1 MKPTVF
7 IEVILLSLFIIAPE
21 ISASCVKPIPEKFVS
36 EHDHIFV
43 GFVTDA
49 YFSEEDDL
57 ECGVAIGNIELVEK
71 LKGDPSLVEVVKQHL
86 WTCKGYSIA
95 GKSDN
100 FPVGHFV
107 VVFSN
112 GEAPFLSGCGPTQKI
127 EYIEGETCLV
137 DRYRRI
143 LNLDHADSEHC
154 LELEEKWKADR
165 EKYEAERVRDDA

>member
-1 MKPTVF
+1 MKPAVF
-7 IEVILLSLFIIAPE
+7 IKLILLFMFMMAPE
-21 ISASCVKPIPEKFVS
+21 LSASCAKPNLEKIVS

-71 LKGDPSLVEVVKQHL
+71 LKGDPSLVQTVKQYL
-86 WTCKGYSIA
+86 WTCKGYEIA
-95 GKSDN
+95 GQSDE
-100 FPVGHFV
+100 FPVGQFV
-107 VVFSN
+107 IIFSN
-112 GEAPFLSGCGPTQKI
+112 GETPSLNGCGPTQMISYTK
-127 EYIEGETCLV
+127 GKTCLV

-154 LELEEKWKADR
+154 LELEEKWKTDR
-165 EKYEAERVRDDA
+165 ERFEAERSRDDA